1 MKLKLS
7 QIVNSIESLNVLVD
21 TKFPAKVS
29 YRLKRIV
36 DKVNPILKT
45 YNEKRDELI
54 TEYGT
59 KDEVSGNMSVT
70 DPEKIKLFMEKLN
83 EILEVE
89 EEVDITPIPSEFL
102 GDTEVEAKHI
112 VDFVFTD

>member
-7 QIVNSIESLNVLVD
+7 QIVNSIESLNILIG

-36 DKVNPILKT
+36 DKLDPILKT
-45 YNEKRDELI
+45 YNEKRNELI

-59 KDEVSGNMSVT
+59 KDEETKNISVK

-89 EEVDITPIPSEFL
+89 EEVDITPISAELL
-102 GDTEVEAKHI
+102 GDTEVEPKHL

>member
-7 QIVNSIESLNVLVD
+7 QIVNSIESLNILID

-36 DKVNPILKT
+36 DKLDPILKT
-45 YNEKRDELI
+45 YNEKHNELVK
-54 TEYGT
+54 EYGET
-59 KDEVSGNMSVT
+59 QDDGSVSVT
-70 DPEKIKLFMEKLN
+70 DQEKKKVFYEKLN

-89 EEVDITPIPSEFL
+89 EEVDITPISAELL
-102 GDTEVEAKHI
+102 GDTEVEPKHL